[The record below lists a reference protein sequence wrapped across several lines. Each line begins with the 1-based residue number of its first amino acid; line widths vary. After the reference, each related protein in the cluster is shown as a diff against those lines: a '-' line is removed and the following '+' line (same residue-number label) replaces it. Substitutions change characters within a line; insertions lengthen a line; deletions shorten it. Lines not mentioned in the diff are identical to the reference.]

1 MKTWRKNVI
10 HSPCY
15 AAFTLNKYS
24 VTFSKHPSVQY
35 LCLFRVTTTMS
46 LLIFKLHKKTN
57 GLIGKI
63 HHIFKA
69 VQQLDSPTL
78 AVRVL
83 GQSDENAPWKF
94 DFFLFFF
101 LLLFWVCVVSF
112 RKWPEFFF
120 FCSDTTKY
128 STGTSV
134 HASSDYADQ
143 SRLIECEPYNEDL
156 FVLISLAEKK

>member
-1 MKTWRKNVI
+1 MCVKIFISKYFDLFLNIFNFFSVKWQKQKNKIKEHNLNFQTNKYFFTVNMRTWRKNVL

-35 LCLFRVTTTMS
+35 LCLFRVTTTIS

-63 HHIFKA
+63 HHIFKT
-69 VQQLDSPTL
+69 VQQLDCPTL

-83 GQSDENAPWKF
+83 GQSDENAP
-94 DFFLFFF
+94 
-101 LLLFWVCVVSF
+101 
-112 RKWPEFFF
+112 
-120 FCSDTTKY
+120 
-128 STGTSV
+128 
-134 HASSDYADQ
+134 
-143 SRLIECEPYNEDL
+143 
-156 FVLISLAEKK
+156 